1 MTTTK
6 TRPLAKDVAVPPAA
20 PCPPPPSRGLE
31 CRGCGCRELRVL
43 YTRYRAGSIVR
54 VRACRHCGRRLVT
67 RETAG

>member
-20 PCPPPPSRGLE
+20 PCPTPLRGLE
-31 CRGCGCRELRVL
+31 CRGCGCRDLRVL
-43 YTRYRAGSIVR
+43 YTRYRARSIVR
-54 VRACRHCGRRLVT
+54 VRSCRHCGRRLVT

>member
-1 MTTTK
+1 MAPRK
-6 TRPLAKDVAVPPAA
+6 GPLAKDVAVPPAA

>member
-6 TRPLAKDVAVPPAA
+6 TRPPAKDAAVPSAA
-20 PCPPPPSRGLE
+20 PSPTPPRGLE
-31 CRGCGCRELRVL
+31 CRGCGCGDLRVL

>member
-31 CRGCGCRELRVL
+31 CRGCGCRDLRVL